1 MVVSV
6 ALARRPVRG
15 HNVLPGSAGV
25 LRVDV
30 GGPGFGILADGTPY
44 LPQWRLKFYSLAL
57 AKESH
62 ENQAATPKAKPL
74 FPDRRQT
81 RSSSPA

>member
-1 MVVSV
+1 MRLLQRWGYSQTARDRFGRPVVSV

-30 GGPGFGILADGTPY
+30 GVLDLEY
-44 LPQWRLKFYSLAL
+44 LRT
-57 AKESH
+57 E
-62 ENQAATPKAKPL
+62 
-74 FPDRRQT
+74 T
-81 RSSSPA
+81 RTCLSGA